1 VARIESVNIGE
12 RRSFAN
18 DIGRTG
24 IYKTPVAGP
33 VKVTTLGLAGDYVA
47 DEKHHGGP
55 DQAVYVYFAEDY
67 AWWSEKLGR
76 TLAPGTFGDNITISG
91 IESKNVAIGDR
102 FIAGDVVLQVTVP
115 RIPCGT
121 LARRMEDREFVKAF
135 RYAERPGVY
144 CRVTAT
150 GEISAGVPVTH
161 QLYADDRIGIVAMY
175 RDWYVRKKLSA
186 ADLKR
191 TLAAPIGARA
201 RRDWEELLAAKTE
214 DAAAELPG
222 KA

>member
-1 VARIESVNIGE
+1 MARVESVNIGE
-12 RRSFAN
+12 RRTFAN

-24 IYKTPVAGP
+24 IFKMPVSAP
-33 VKVTTLGLAGDYVA
+33 VQVGTLGLAGDYVA
-47 DEKHHGGP
+47 DEKHHGGA

-76 TLAPGTFGDNITISG
+76 TLAPGTFGDNLTISG
-91 IESKNVAIGDR
+91 IDSGNLAIGDR
-102 FIAGDVVLQVTVP
+102 FIAGDVALQVTVP

-144 CRVTAT
+144 CRVTDE
-150 GEISAGVPVTH
+150 GEIAAGMLVSYEP
-161 QLYADDRIGIVAMY
+161 YGGDRTGVVEMY
-175 RDWYVRKKLSA
+175 RQWYMRKKLNA

-201 RRDWEELLAAKTE
+201 RRDWEELLAAKV
-214 DAAAELPG
+214 AEGLVSG
-222 KA
+222 

>member
-24 IYKTPVAGP
+24 IYKTPVSGP
-33 VKVTTLGLAGDYVA
+33 VKVAMLGIEGDYVA

-76 TLAPGTFGDNITISG
+76 VLAPGTFGDNVTISG

-102 FIAGDVVLQVTVP
+102 FIAGDVALQVTVP

-121 LARRMEDREFVKAF
+121 LARRMQDREFVKAF

-144 CRVTAT
+144 CRVTAE
-150 GEISAGVPVTH
+150 GEIAAGMSVTVER
-161 QLYADDRIGIVAMY
+161 YAGDRIGIVAMY
-175 RDWYVRKKLSA
+175 RQWFVRKKLDIV
-186 ADLKR
+186 DLRR

-201 RRDWEELLAAKTE
+201 RCDWEELLAAQTE
-214 DAAAELPG
+214 PAAMELPG
-222 KA
+222 KG